1 MYYSTFFST
10 GKKKKSDVAQKSDVY
25 IIVSRFLS
33 LLSKERPTGWT
44 EAFGTT
50 AVSQKSENEEESNK
64 LITHI

>member
-10 GKKKKSDVAQKSDVY
+10 GKKKSDVAQKSDVY

-50 AVSQKSENEEESNK
+50 DVSQKSENEEESNK